1 MSRAIVLIIC
11 LVTAGAIAAYSND
24 ARDTPDTGDRVKV
37 YTVPARTDPPAV
49 IPAVSLPSP
58 PTATDVPTDKAALT
72 RALQRELKRV
82 GCYSGDINGVWTT
95 SSRLAMKAFV
105 DHANASLPI
114 HSPDPVLL
122 SLVRSHPAGVCAA
135 PCPPGRV
142 CEPIETSPAPTQEQA
157 RGAGTATAVTAAAAA
172 SAAVAATAVAPKPAE
187 KVAAVPDTATKPPPA
202 DADQPRADNRKVA
215 RDRKTRRS
223 WKDPAKPPRF
233 VRDFL
238 RTVERGF
245 KLP

>member
-1 MSRAIVLIIC
+1 
-11 LVTAGAIAAYSND
+11 
-24 ARDTPDTGDRVKV
+24 
-37 YTVPARTDPPAV
+37 
-49 IPAVSLPSP
+49 
-58 PTATDVPTDKAALT
+58 
-72 RALQRELKRV
+72 
-82 GCYSGDINGVWTT
+82 
-95 SSRLAMKAFV
+95 
-105 DHANASLPI
+105 
-114 HSPDPVLL
+114 VLL

-142 CEPIETSPAPTQEQA
+142 CEPIEASPAPTQEQA

-187 KVAAVPDTATKPPPA
+187 KVAAVPDTAAKQPPA
-202 DADQPRADNRKVA
+202 DAGEPRADNRKVA

>member
-24 ARDTPDTGDRVKV
+24 ARDRAETGDKVKV
-37 YTVPARTDPPAV
+37 YIVPARTDPPAV

-114 HSPDPVLL
+114 HSPDAVLL

-142 CEPIETSPAPTQEQA
+142 CEPIEASPAPTQEQA

-187 KVAAVPDTATKPPPA
+187 KVAAVPDTAAKQPPA
-202 DADQPRADNRKVA
+202 DAGEPRADNRKVA